1 MIRLQQRRGSSA
13 GPRHA
18 VLAWACRTA
27 PALST
32 ALFLRIALAA
42 LMALGAGAVHAQPVS
57 PAEVLL
63 FETDHL
69 ARTPVPAVLLYDFRK
84 VSNVEPGYT
93 DTVELDLAKENG
105 QMHASLRFLS
115 GVRKRE
121 LPDLDDAHGNPVLL
135 GFLEHD
141 IAEMKRLTGGSTTY
155 FRKRIRMELAN
166 AAPPGKQTIQFQGKS
181 HEAQVVRIQ
190 PYLDDPLHARFE
202 AYVRKTY
209 TFILSDAVPGGIY
222 QLSTSLGPNSSRTI
236 NAAADMTT
244 KAIAATTAGTASGA
258 VADAR
263 VAKRPGDAAARTG
276 GAQAG
281 GAGSGTAA
289 ANGAGS
295 NGAATNEAATNGVTI
310 NGAAANGAAA
320 DAVAA
325 GAARSATKS
334 AAAAQPGAQERGR
347 PGLGKPG
354 PGAGVVPSIDET
366 LTLVKVADPKR

>member
-18 VLAWACRTA
+18 ALAWACRTA
-27 PALST
+27 LA
-32 ALFLRIALAA
+32 LRIALAT
-42 LMALGAGAVHAQPVS
+42 LIALGAGAAHAQPVS

-84 VSNVEPGYT
+84 VSNVEKGFI
-93 DTVELDLAKENG
+93 DTVELDLSKENG

-115 GVRKRE
+115 GERKRE

-155 FRKRIRMELAN
+155 FRKRIRMALAN

-181 HEAQVVRIQ
+181 YEAQVVRIQ

-222 QLSTSLGPNSSRTI
+222 QLSTSLGPNSGRTI
-236 NAAADMTT
+236 NAAADV
-244 KAIAATTAGTASGA
+244 TASEAASATAGA

-263 VAKRPGDAAARTG
+263 VAKRPGNAAARASATP
-276 GAQAG
+276 AG
-281 GAGSGTAA
+281 TAGSGTAA
-289 ANGAGS
+289 AKGATADGTAT
-295 NGAATNEAATNGVTI
+295 NGAATNGAATNGAATNGGAT
-310 NGAAANGAAA
+310 NGAATNGAAA
-320 DAVAA
+320 DAAAA
-325 GAARSATKS
+325 GAARSAGK
-334 AAAAQPGAQERGR
+334 AAAAPPSGTQERSR
-347 PGLGKPG
+347 PG
-354 PGAGVVPSIDET
+354 PGAGSGVIPSIDET